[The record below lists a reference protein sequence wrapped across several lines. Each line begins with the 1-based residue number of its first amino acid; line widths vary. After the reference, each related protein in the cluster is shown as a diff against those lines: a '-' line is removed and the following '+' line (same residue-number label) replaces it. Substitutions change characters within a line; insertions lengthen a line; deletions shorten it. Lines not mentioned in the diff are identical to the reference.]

1 MVVALSRRQAALLA
15 LALAAISVALGVFKL
30 ARREYPLTAVD
41 ALNRT
46 VVVPAKPSRVVSV
59 APSITEIVFALGA
72 QDRLVGVTSFC
83 DYPPQLKKL
92 VESGKIAVVGGWW
105 DPSLEKIVSLSPD
118 LVLLD
123 SGVGYHAELAKRL
136 EEQGIPAYA
145 LKKGV
150 TLNEVYENIRAVG
163 ELLGCREK
171 AEELIKSMERR
182 LSWVREKVAGR
193 EKAGVMYV
201 LWLNPLS
208 TAGGGTFLSEIAEV
222 AGGYNVF
229 SDMQGWP
236 NPSLEEVLARKP
248 DIIVITAGMMKE
260 KPEDI
265 LEKLKG
271 DPVWKLVPAVAEGR
285 VYFISGQAE
294 NAFLRPGPRLAEAA
308 ELLAKMVH
316 PEAFG
321 VKLPLVIG
329 DDYSRYI
336 TQLGGELSYRLWLHV
351 PAVMATAGT

>member
-1 MVVALSRRQAALLA
+1 M
-15 LALAAISVALGVFKL
+15 
-30 ARREYPLTAVD
+30 
-41 ALNRT
+41 
-46 VVVPAKPSRVVSV
+46 
-59 APSITEIVFALGA
+59 
-72 QDRLVGVTSFC
+72 
-83 DYPPQLKKL
+83 
-92 VESGKIAVVGGWW
+92 
-105 DPSLEKIVSLSPD
+105 
-118 LVLLD
+118 
-123 SGVGYHAELAKRL
+123 
-136 EEQGIPAYA
+136 
-145 LKKGV
+145 
-150 TLNEVYENIRAVG
+150 
-163 ELLGCREK
+163 
-171 AEELIKSMERR
+171 
-182 LSWVREKVAGR
+182 
-193 EKAGVMYV
+193 
-201 LWLNPLS
+201 
-208 TAGGGTFLSEIAEV
+208 
-222 AGGYNVF
+222 F